1 MQEELDDAEN
11 EAKAA
16 DDRAKKA
23 AAEVLENLF
32 IKCFSCLFFIFFLLL
47 MNFI

>member
-23 AAEVLENLF
+23 GLEVPRYF
-32 IKCFSCLFFIFFLLL
+32 IVL
-47 MNFI
+47 